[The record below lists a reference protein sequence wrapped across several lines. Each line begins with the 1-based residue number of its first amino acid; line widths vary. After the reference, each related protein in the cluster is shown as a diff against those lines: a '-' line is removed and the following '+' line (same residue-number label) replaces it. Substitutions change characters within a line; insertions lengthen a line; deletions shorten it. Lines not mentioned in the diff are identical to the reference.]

1 MGASNLQR
9 PIEPPLNSERGQ
21 LGFQM
26 CSCGQS
32 ACLGLLVGENE
43 LGAPVLGGVRVPL
56 RSFGF
61 GVLICAHL
69 RLKFKIDE

>member
-26 CSCGQS
+26 YSCGQS
-32 ACLGLLVGENE
+32 ACLDRLVGENE
-43 LGAPVLGGVRVPL
+43 PGPPVLGGVRVPL
-56 RSFGF
+56 LSF

-69 RLKFKIDE
+69 RLKLKMDE